1 MREKAAFQRTFGK
14 EYDLDIDE
22 LNSNNQTPSSQRM
35 HQHEEGQDSDVN
47 ETRCLQESELMKVRN
62 LRQNPIRGQLNL
74 DDSVTS
80 LQSSNKN

>member
-74 DDSVTS
+74 DDSMAS

>member
-35 HQHEEGQDSDVN
+35 HQQEEGQDSDIN

-74 DDSVTS
+74 DDSMVS
-80 LQSSNKN
+80 LQSSNQH